1 MKNYYDSLNRIYNSY
16 ISGKK
21 ISYCNFS
28 KFTMLILEI
37 LFQNNFIE
45 NYFLIIINNKKFIII
60 FVKNIIYLKFIS
72 KPSKKISLKH
82 KNLKNIY
89 FNSSLG
95 IVNSNLGLLTIK
107 EIKKIGIGGY
117 IILII
122 L

>member
-37 LFQNNFIE
+37 LFQNNFIK

-82 KNLKNIY
+82 KNLNNIF

-95 IVNSNLGLLTIK
+95 IINSNLGLLTIK
-107 EIKKIGIGGY
+107 EIKKIGIGGIIMF
-117 IILII
+117 IIL
-122 L
+122 

>member
-1 MKNYYDSLNRIYNSY
+1 MKNYYDSVNRIYNSY

-37 LFQNNFIE
+37 LLQNNFIK

-60 FVKNIIYLKFIS
+60 FIKNIIYLKFIS

-82 KNLKNIY
+82 KKLNNVY
-89 FNSSLG
+89 FNSSLS
-95 IVNSNLGLLTIK
+95 IVNTNLGLLTVK
-107 EIKKIGIGGY
+107 ETKKIGIGGF

>member
-1 MKNYYDSLNRIYNSY
+1 MKNYYNSLNRIYNSY

-28 KFTMLILEI
+28 KFTMLIFEI

-45 NYFLIIINNKKFIII
+45 NYFLIIINNKKIII
-60 FVKNIIYLKFIS
+60 VFIKSIIYLKFIS
-72 KPSKKISLKH
+72 KPSNKISLKN
-82 KNLKNIY
+82 KELKNIY
-89 FNSSLG
+89 FNSSLA
-95 IVNSNLGLLTIK
+95 IINSNLGLLTVK
-107 EIKKIGIGGY
+107 EIKKLGIGGQ

>member
-37 LFQNNFIE
+37 LLQNNFIE

-72 KPSKKISLKH
+72 KPSKKISLKN
-82 KNLKNIY
+82 KQLNNIY
-89 FNSSLG
+89 FNSSLS
-95 IVNSNLGLLTIK
+95 IINSNLGLLTLK

>member
-28 KFTMLILEI
+28 KFTILILEI
-37 LFQNNFIE
+37 LFQNNFIK

-72 KPSKKISLKH
+72 KPSRKISLKH
-82 KNLKNIY
+82 KNLNNIF
-89 FNSSLG
+89 FNSSLS
-95 IVNSNLGLLTIK
+95 IINSNLGLLTIK
-107 EIKKIGIGGY
+107 EIKKLGIGGFV
-117 IILII
+117 ILII

>member
-28 KFTMLILEI
+28 KFTILILEI
-37 LFQNNFIE
+37 LFQNNFIK

-82 KNLKNIY
+82 KNLNNIF
-89 FNSSLG
+89 FNSSLS
-95 IVNSNLGLLTIK
+95 IINSNLGLLTIK
-107 EIKKIGIGGY
+107 EIKKIGIGGFV
-117 IILII
+117 ILII